1 MEEQNKNPEK
11 KENEVQT
18 SQENTPQNAT
28 PTRSYV
34 LMILAG
40 CYLLYTGYRLCKNV
54 IDGVDGGSWGFFAAG
69 IGFLIVGA
77 VMLFIGGKN
86 FIKRDKEKRAMEE
99 AAMAEEKAAEPEK
112 TIEKKTMSIA
122 ERARL
127 ASSLEESESED
138 KTEKPDES
146 ETADIASEEKQR
158 SKYSKASQ
166 NVICGAF
173 ACFFFFLCEPEGL
186 CRVDQQKS

>member
-1 MEEQNKNPEK
+1 MRERRGRMEEQNKNTEK

-86 FIKRDKEKRAMEE
+86 FIKRDNVRWKKLPGQKKKRQSRR
-99 AAMAEEKAAEPEK
+99 KRQR
-112 TIEKKTMSIA
+112 KK
-122 ERARL
+122 R
-127 ASSLEESESED
+127 
-138 KTEKPDES
+138 
-146 ETADIASEEKQR
+146 
-158 SKYSKASQ
+158 
-166 NVICGAF
+166 
-173 ACFFFFLCEPEGL
+173 
-186 CRVDQQKS
+186 

>member
-54 IDGVDGGSWGFFAAG
+54 LEGVEGGSWGFFAAG
-69 IGFLIVGA
+69 VGFIIVGA
-77 VMLFIGGKN
+77 VMLFTGGRN
-86 FIKRDKEKRAMEE
+86 YLRREKEKRAEQE
-99 AAMAEEKAAEPEK
+99 AQAQIIRETQPAE
-112 TIEKKTMSIA
+112 EKKTMSIA
-122 ERARL
+122 DRARL
-127 ASSLEESESED
+127 A
-138 KTEKPDES
+138 
-146 ETADIASEEKQR
+146 
-158 SKYSKASQ
+158 
-166 NVICGAF
+166 
-173 ACFFFFLCEPEGL
+173 EGL
-186 CRVDQQKS
+186 DDAEETETILKK

>member
-1 MEEQNKNPEK
+1 MEEQNKNPEHQG
-11 KENEVQT
+11 NGAQD
-18 SQENTPQNAT
+18 SQNTTQQNTT

-54 IDGVDGGSWGFFAAG
+54 IDGVEGGSWGFFAAG

-86 FIKRDKEKRAMEE
+86 FIKRDKEKRERE
-99 AAMAEEKAAEPEK
+99 ADALAEQKAAEPEK
-112 TIEKKTMSIA
+112 PAEKKPMSIA

-127 ASSLEESESED
+127 ASNLEDTEVEKEAGE
-138 KTEKPDES
+138 TEK
-146 ETADIASEEKQR
+146 
-158 SKYSKASQ
+158 
-166 NVICGAF
+166 
-173 ACFFFFLCEPEGL
+173 
-186 CRVDQQKS
+186 

>member
-1 MEEQNKNPEK
+1 M
-11 KENEVQT
+11 
-18 SQENTPQNAT
+18 
-28 PTRSYV
+28 
-34 LMILAG
+34 
-40 CYLLYTGYRLCKNV
+40 YTGYRLCKNV

-99 AAMAEEKAAEPEK
+99 AARAEEKSGEPEK
-112 TIEKKTMSIA
+112 TTEKKTMSIA

-146 ETADIASEEKQR
+146 ETADIASEEKTD
-158 SKYSKASQ
+158 
-166 NVICGAF
+166 
-173 ACFFFFLCEPEGL
+173 E
-186 CRVDQQKS
+186 

>member
-1 MEEQNKNPEK
+1 MEEPRKEENQNTGE
-11 KENEVQT
+11 EN
-18 SQENTPQNAT
+18 QNQSGL
-28 PTRSYV
+28 PVRSCM
-34 LMILAG
+34 LMCLAG
-40 CYLLYTGYRLCKNV
+40 IYLLYTGYKLCKNV

-112 TIEKKTMSIA
+112 TTEKKTMSIA

-138 KTEKPDES
+138 KTEKPDEP
-146 ETADIASEEKQR
+146 ETADIASEEKT
-158 SKYSKASQ
+158 
-166 NVICGAF
+166 
-173 ACFFFFLCEPEGL
+173 EE
-186 CRVDQQKS
+186 

>member
-1 MEEQNKNPEK
+1 MEEQNKNPEE

-18 SQENTPQNAT
+18 SQENTPQNTT

-99 AAMAEEKAAEPEK
+99 AAMVEEKAAEPEK
-112 TIEKKTMSIA
+112 TTEKKTMSIA

-127 ASSLEESESED
+127 ASSLDDAEEVEETKDSDDVEPTE
-138 KTEKPDES
+138 KTEE
-146 ETADIASEEKQR
+146 
-158 SKYSKASQ
+158 
-166 NVICGAF
+166 
-173 ACFFFFLCEPEGL
+173 
-186 CRVDQQKS
+186 

>member
-1 MEEQNKNPEK
+1 MRERRGRMEEQNKNTEK

-99 AAMAEEKAAEPEK
+99 AARAEEKAAEPEK
-112 TIEKKTMSIA
+112 TTEKKTMSIA

-127 ASSLEESESED
+127 ASSLEESESECYL
-138 KTEKPDES
+138 
-146 ETADIASEEKQR
+146 R
-158 SKYSKASQ
+158 RFLR
-166 NVICGAF
+166 V
-173 ACFFFFLCEPEGL
+173 FFFFLCEPEGL
-186 CRVDQQKS
+186 CRVDQQKN

>member
-40 CYLLYTGYRLCKNV
+40 CYLLCTGYRLCKNV

-86 FIKRDKEKRAMEE
+86 FIRRDKEKRAMEE

-112 TIEKKTMSIA
+112 TTEKKTMSIA

-146 ETADIASEEKQR
+146 ETADIASEEKT
-158 SKYSKASQ
+158 
-166 NVICGAF
+166 
-173 ACFFFFLCEPEGL
+173 EE
-186 CRVDQQKS
+186 

>member
-1 MEEQNKNPEK
+1 MEEQNKNPENSEK
-11 KENEVQT
+11 
-18 SQENTPQNAT
+18 QENDVQDSQNTTQQNAT

-54 IDGVDGGSWGFFAAG
+54 IDGVDGGSWGFFVAG

-86 FIKRDKEKRAMEE
+86 FLKRDKERRAREE
-99 AAMAEEKAAEPEK
+99 AELAEQKTAEPEK
-112 TIEKKTMSIA
+112 TAEKKTMSIA

-127 ASSLEESESED
+127 ASNLDDTEEVKEVEETKDSDDAELTE
-138 KTEKPDES
+138 KTEE
-146 ETADIASEEKQR
+146 
-158 SKYSKASQ
+158 
-166 NVICGAF
+166 
-173 ACFFFFLCEPEGL
+173 
-186 CRVDQQKS
+186 

>member
-77 VMLFIGGKN
+77 VMLFIGGTN
-86 FIKRDKEKRAMEE
+86 SIKRDKNVRWTKLPWQKKKRQSRR
-99 AAMAEEKAAEPEK
+99 KRQR
-112 TIEKKTMSIA
+112 KK
-122 ERARL
+122 R
-127 ASSLEESESED
+127 
-138 KTEKPDES
+138 
-146 ETADIASEEKQR
+146 
-158 SKYSKASQ
+158 
-166 NVICGAF
+166 
-173 ACFFFFLCEPEGL
+173 
-186 CRVDQQKS
+186 

>member
-1 MEEQNKNPEK
+1 MEEQNKNPEE

-112 TIEKKTMSIA
+112 TTEKKTMSIA

-127 ASSLEESESED
+127 ASNLDDAEEVEETKDSDDVEPTE
-138 KTEKPDES
+138 KTEE
-146 ETADIASEEKQR
+146 
-158 SKYSKASQ
+158 
-166 NVICGAF
+166 
-173 ACFFFFLCEPEGL
+173 
-186 CRVDQQKS
+186 

>member
-1 MEEQNKNPEK
+1 MEEQNKNTEK

-99 AAMAEEKAAEPEK
+99 AAEPEK
-112 TIEKKTMSIA
+112 TTEKKTMSIA

-146 ETADIASEEKQR
+146 ETADIASEEKTD
-158 SKYSKASQ
+158 
-166 NVICGAF
+166 
-173 ACFFFFLCEPEGL
+173 E
-186 CRVDQQKS
+186 

>member
-1 MEEQNKNPEK
+1 MEEKNKNPEEEK
-11 KENEVQT
+11 NEKQT
-18 SQENTPQNAT
+18 SKGNTQQNAT

-54 IDGVDGGSWGFFAAG
+54 IDGVEGGSWGFFAAG

-99 AAMAEEKAAEPEK
+99 AAAMEEKEAEPEK
-112 TIEKKTMSIA
+112 PAEK
-122 ERARL
+122 
-127 ASSLEESESED
+127 
-138 KTEKPDES
+138 
-146 ETADIASEEKQR
+146 
-158 SKYSKASQ
+158 
-166 NVICGAF
+166 
-173 ACFFFFLCEPEGL
+173 
-186 CRVDQQKS
+186 

>member
-1 MEEQNKNPEK
+1 MRERRGRMEEQNKNPEE

-112 TIEKKTMSIA
+112 TTEKKTMSIA

-127 ASSLEESESED
+127 ASSLDDAEEVEETKDSDDVEPTE
-138 KTEKPDES
+138 KTEE
-146 ETADIASEEKQR
+146 
-158 SKYSKASQ
+158 
-166 NVICGAF
+166 
-173 ACFFFFLCEPEGL
+173 
-186 CRVDQQKS
+186 

>member
-99 AAMAEEKAAEPEK
+99 AARAEEKVLRNVRDWLQVLKSQRAK
-112 TIEKKTMSIA
+112 T
-122 ERARL
+122 
-127 ASSLEESESED
+127 
-138 KTEKPDES
+138 
-146 ETADIASEEKQR
+146 KQR
-158 SKYSKASQ
+158 SRTSQ
-166 NVICGAF
+166 KRLI
-173 ACFFFFLCEPEGL
+173 
-186 CRVDQQKS
+186 

>member
-99 AAMAEEKAAEPEK
+99 AAGQ
-112 TIEKKTMSIA
+112 KKKRQS
-122 ERARL
+122 RR
-127 ASSLEESESED
+127 
-138 KTEKPDES
+138 KR
-146 ETADIASEEKQR
+146 QR
-158 SKYSKASQ
+158 KK
-166 NVICGAF
+166 
-173 ACFFFFLCEPEGL
+173 
-186 CRVDQQKS
+186 R

>member
-1 MEEQNKNPEK
+1 MEEQNKNPEE

-86 FIKRDKEKRAMEE
+86 FIKRDKEKRVMEE
-99 AAMAEEKAAEPEK
+99 AAMAEEKVAEPEK
-112 TIEKKTMSIA
+112 TTEKKTMSIA

-127 ASSLEESESED
+127 ASNLDDAEEVEETKDSDDVEPTE
-138 KTEKPDES
+138 KTEE
-146 ETADIASEEKQR
+146 
-158 SKYSKASQ
+158 
-166 NVICGAF
+166 
-173 ACFFFFLCEPEGL
+173 
-186 CRVDQQKS
+186 

>member
-1 MEEQNKNPEK
+1 MEEQNKNPEE

-99 AAMAEEKAAEPEK
+99 AAMAEEKAAESEK
-112 TIEKKTMSIA
+112 TTEKKTMSIA

-127 ASSLEESESED
+127 ASSLDDAEDVEETKDSDDVEPTE
-138 KTEKPDES
+138 KTEE
-146 ETADIASEEKQR
+146 
-158 SKYSKASQ
+158 
-166 NVICGAF
+166 
-173 ACFFFFLCEPEGL
+173 
-186 CRVDQQKS
+186 

>member
-1 MEEQNKNPEK
+1 MKEQNKNPEK

-86 FIKRDKEKRAMEE
+86 FIKRDKEK
-99 AAMAEEKAAEPEK
+99 KLPWQ
-112 TIEKKTMSIA
+112 KKKRQS
-122 ERARL
+122 RR
-127 ASSLEESESED
+127 
-138 KTEKPDES
+138 KR
-146 ETADIASEEKQR
+146 QR
-158 SKYSKASQ
+158 KK
-166 NVICGAF
+166 
-173 ACFFFFLCEPEGL
+173 
-186 CRVDQQKS
+186 R

>member
-18 SQENTPQNAT
+18 SQENIPQNAT

-69 IGFLIVGA
+69 IGFLMVGA

-99 AAMAEEKAAEPEK
+99 AAMAEEKAAKPEK
-112 TIEKKTMSIA
+112 TTEKKTMSIA

-127 ASSLEESESED
+127 ASSLDDAEEVEETKDSDDVEPTE
-138 KTEKPDES
+138 KTEE
-146 ETADIASEEKQR
+146 
-158 SKYSKASQ
+158 
-166 NVICGAF
+166 
-173 ACFFFFLCEPEGL
+173 
-186 CRVDQQKS
+186 